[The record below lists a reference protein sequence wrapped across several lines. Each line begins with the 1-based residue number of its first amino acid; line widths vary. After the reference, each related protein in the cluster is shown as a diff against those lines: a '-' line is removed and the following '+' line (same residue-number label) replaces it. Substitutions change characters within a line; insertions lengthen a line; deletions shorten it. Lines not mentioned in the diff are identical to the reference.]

1 MTPEELEQ
9 ALEGPR
15 PLDAPAEMALAAQ
28 VRADTTSLTA
38 RVVELARGPD
48 RARALKA
55 RSLVGRLDE
64 LAAGTLLD
72 APASSDAAAAVW
84 TVAAATAASVGLRAR
99 VAERVR
105 ALLGDRRVLPEVQP
119 PDRRVEEPVRPRRV
133 CDEAYGLLRELV
145 NTGESRTAFL
155 MDQWAFLRLPEG
167 ERDAEIARA
176 TAGQPF
182 ARLVEDLEA

>member
-1 MTPEELEQ
+1 MTPEELGQ

-15 PLDAPAEMALAAQ
+15 PLDAPAEAALAAR
-28 VRADTTSLTA
+28 VRADATA
-38 RVVELARGPD
+38 LPAHLVELARGPD

-55 RSLVGRLDE
+55 RSLVGRLDA
-64 LAAGTLLD
+64 LAAGALLD
-72 APASSDAAAAVW
+72 APAPPDAAAAVW
-84 TVAAATAASVGLRAR
+84 TVAAATAATVGLRAR

-119 PDRRVEEPVRPRRV
+119 PDPRVEEPVRPRRV

-155 MDQWAFLRLPEG
+155 MDQWAFLRLSES

-176 TAGQPF
+176 AAGQPF
-182 ARLVEDLEA
+182 TRLVEDLEA